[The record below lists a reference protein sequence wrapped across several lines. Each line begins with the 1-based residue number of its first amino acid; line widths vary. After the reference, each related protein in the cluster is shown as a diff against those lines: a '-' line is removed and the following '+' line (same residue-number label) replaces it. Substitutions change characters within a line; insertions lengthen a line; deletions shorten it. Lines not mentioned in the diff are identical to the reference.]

1 MIWRNSTS
9 FCRGVVVLYI
19 LKLHGIVELQFMLG
33 CLWKQFVIS
42 LSLLLRPWN
51 DCLQERRRDMPP
63 LPISTIS
70 GDVRMYN
77 NKWVELSF
85 CLPQKLHKKLFLNIL
100 SSIIYF
106 VHSMNEIILTPL
118 TA

>member
-9 FCRGVVVLYI
+9 FCRGAVVLYI

-33 CLWKQFVIS
+33 CLWKQFVIT

-51 DCLQERRRDMPP
+51 DCLQEKRRDMPP